1 MASAPFLYARS
12 QGEEL
17 KHAKPT
23 RAWRPVPA
31 RQLGLGGAGGVLS
44 AFAFNLCLFFLPIA
58 AATAVLVIS
67 RDQLYAYEYSEA
79 GARAVS
85 ARVERLN
92 GSLIQLDFD
101 RQRQWDD
108 LVAMELMAGDVG
120 AARGLLLSAPGM
132 LPGRAA
138 SQIRGAAGANA
149 SDAEIE
155 RAALELLTPGTR
167 SRYEATV
174 PLLSRRAA
182 SGAGERRDPVGQ
194 VVIGDERDFELLAR
208 AMIAAPESDALQFV
222 LTGYGL
228 GLAGDFTPQMAR
240 GAAALLMASRRDDFP
255 PTLEA
260 ESRAMIAGVLPMADF
275 RAAALAGAGTGD
287 PGAYANASAA
297 FREAI
302 SPERAAA
309 YMETL
314 AEIGAIADANSVV
327 AASHLLAHATSFGDL
342 PRLNLLAQSA
352 GDRAAAA
359 AKRLPRDGELLEAA
373 RGELTITRDLAAA
386 LAAAGLALLGLLGV
400 LSWMGYQF
408 GRRLWLRMND
418 DDYGAELVDISASS
432 WRPL

>member
-1 MASAPFLYARS
+1 MAGPR
-12 QGEEL
+12 GRNL

-31 RQLGLGGAGGVLS
+31 RQYGFGAAGGVLS

-67 RDQLYAYEYSEA
+67 RDHLYAYEYSEA

-92 GSLIQLDFD
+92 SALIQLDFD

-108 LVAMELMAGDVG
+108 LVAMELMAGDIG

-132 LPGRAA
+132 LPGRIAG
-138 SQIRGAAGANA
+138 QIRSAAGANA

-155 RAALELLTPGTR
+155 RAALEVLTPGTR

-182 SGAGERRDPVGQ
+182 SGAAERRDPII
-194 VVIGDERDFELLAR
+194 VIGDERDFELLSR
-208 AMIAAPESDALQFV
+208 AMIATPESDALQFV

-228 GLAGDFTPQMAR
+228 GLAGEFTPQMGR
-240 GAAALLMASRRDDFP
+240 GAASLLMASRRDDFP
-255 PTLEA
+255 PALEA
-260 ESRAMIAGVLPMADF
+260 ETRALIADVLPIADF
-275 RAAALAGAGTGD
+275 RAAAIAGAGSGD

-302 SPERAAA
+302 SPERASAF
-309 YMETL
+309 MQTL
-314 AEIGAIADANSVV
+314 AEIGAVADATSVG
-327 AASHLLAHATSFGDL
+327 AASHLLAHAAGFSDL

-386 LAAAGLALLGLLGV
+386 LAAAGLALLGLIGV
-400 LSWMGYQF
+400 LGWMGYQF